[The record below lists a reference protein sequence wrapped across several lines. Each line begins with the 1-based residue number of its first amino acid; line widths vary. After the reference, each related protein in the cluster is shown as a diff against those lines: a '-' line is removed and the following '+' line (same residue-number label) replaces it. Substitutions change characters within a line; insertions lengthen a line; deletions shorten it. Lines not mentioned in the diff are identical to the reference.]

1 MKMKVETLIYDKVRL
16 IIPNKSS
23 KTVFFVS
30 VTETSYEAFFYAFID
45 EHPVQCFELAEK
57 DMMEENELDDV
68 FADVVGII
76 KKSEVYHSDENNIVT
91 ITIDDSGVKMDMAYV
106 DRDARMYEIKKE
118 WKQKMI
124 L

>member
-1 MKMKVETLIYDKVRL
+1 MKVETLIYDKVRS

-23 KTVFFVS
+23 KTVFFASVS
-30 VTETSYEAFFYAFID
+30 ETGYEVFFYAFID
-45 EHPVQCFELAEK
+45 GQPVQCFELAEK
-57 DMMEENELDDV
+57 DLLDENELDNV

-76 KKSEVYHSDENNIVT
+76 KKSEVYHSGENNIVT